1 MTDLDALWN
10 AAGRTE
16 CEFRGQTVHAA
27 KTLDPKQAAKR
38 AKLVRQLIAAGASA
52 TAKGEH
58 DRTALSYAAV
68 TGNLAVIEV
77 LLEAG
82 ANAAQKDDA
91 GPGYTPFDYALA
103 GVATFGTAPALR
115 LLRAGAVLEGSAI
128 GTHATPALLD
138 ALTAAGAV
146 LTPAVVRS
154 IAYSALNSRDGKLA
168 VLKWL
173 VAHGADLLARDAKGL
188 TVIEGQFFGP
198 RNPKAVALIKSLA
211 KPAPKRPTTAAKDL
225 PALTELG
232 TQLGVAAKKAA
243 DDSGD
248 IGYYRREADLDPK
261 ALPGEYWE
269 ARFKQQAL
277 SLLRKSATLAKLD
290 ERSALESVRSAYL
303 DSWRAPVA
311 TPSKSFAKPRRR
323 DISRSVRGRSGR

>member
-1 MTDLDALWN
+1 MNDLDALWN

-16 CEFRGQTVHAA
+16 CEFAGQTVHVA
-27 KTLDPKQAAKR
+27 KSLDPKQAAKR
-38 AKLVRQLIAAGASA
+38 AKLVRQLIASGVDAK
-52 TAKGEH
+52 AKGEH

-68 TGNLAVIEV
+68 TGNLPVIEV

-82 ANAAQKDDA
+82 AAVAQKDGA

-115 LLRAGAVLEGSAI
+115 LMHAGATVEGSTI
-128 GTHATPALLD
+128 GTHASPALLD
-138 ALTAAGAV
+138 AVTAAGAV
-146 LTPAVVRS
+146 MTPTIVRS
-154 IAYSALNSRDGKLA
+154 IAYSALNSRDGKLS

-188 TVIEGQFFGP
+188 TVLEGKFFGA

-211 KPAPKRPTTAAKDL
+211 KPTPKRPTTSTKDL

-261 ALPGEYWE
+261 ALPGEYWD
-269 ARFKQQAL
+269 ARFKHQAL
-277 SLLRKSATLAKLD
+277 SLLRKSVTLAKLD
-290 ERSALESVRSAYL
+290 ERSALETVRVAYL

-323 DISRSVRGRSGR
+323 DITRSGRSGR

>member
-1 MTDLDALWN
+1 MNDLDALWN

-16 CEFRGQTVHAA
+16 CEFHGQTVRVA

-38 AKLVRQLIAAGASA
+38 AKLVRQLIAGGATM

-68 TGNLAVIEV
+68 TGNLPVIEV

-82 ANAAQKDDA
+82 ANAGQKDHA

-115 LLRAGAVLEGSAI
+115 LLRAGVALEGSAI

-138 ALTAAGAV
+138 ALTTAGAV

-173 VAHGADLLARDAKGL
+173 VAHGADLHAVL
-188 TVIEGQFFGP
+188 EGQFFGA

-225 PALTELG
+225 PALSELG

-248 IGYYRREADLDPK
+248 IAYYRREADLDPK
-261 ALPGEYWE
+261 ALPGEYWD

-277 SLLRKSATLAKLD
+277 SLLRKSVTLAKLD
-290 ERSALESVRSAYL
+290 ERSALEIVYAAYL
-303 DSWRAPVA
+303 DSWRAPIA

-323 DISRSVRGRSGR
+323 DITRSGRSGR

>member
-1 MTDLDALWN
+1 MNDLDALWN

-16 CEFRGQTVHAA
+16 CEFHGQTVRVA

-38 AKLVRQLIAAGASA
+38 AKLVRQLIATGAA
-52 TAKGEH
+52 VTAKGEH

-68 TGNLAVIEV
+68 TGNLPVIEV

-82 ANAAQKDDA
+82 ANAALKDDA
-91 GPGYTPFDYALA
+91 GRGFTPFDYTLA

-128 GTHATPALLD
+128 GTHASPALLD

-146 LTPAVVRS
+146 LTPAIVRG

-173 VAHGADLLARDAKGL
+173 IAHGADLLALDAKGL
-188 TVIEGQFFGP
+188 TVIEGQFFGE
-198 RNPKAVALIKSLA
+198 RNPKVVALIKSLA
-211 KPAPKRPTTAAKDL
+211 KPAPKRPTTAPRDL

-261 ALPGEYWE
+261 ALPAKYWDT
-269 ARFKQQAL
+269 RFKQQAL
-277 SLLRKSATLAKLD
+277 TLLRKSPSLAKLD
-290 ERSALESVRSAYL
+290 ERSALETVHAAYL
-303 DSWRAPVA
+303 GSWRAPVA

-323 DISRSVRGRSGR
+323 DITRSGR

>member
-1 MTDLDALWN
+1 MNDLDALWN

-16 CEFRGQTVHAA
+16 CEFHGQTVRVA
-27 KTLDPKQAAKR
+27 KSLDPKQAARR
-38 AKLVRQLIAAGASA
+38 AKLVRQLIAAGVVA
-52 TAKGEH
+52 TTKGEH

-68 TGNLAVIEV
+68 TGNLPVIEV

-82 ANAAQKDDA
+82 AQAAQKDAA
-91 GPGYTPFDYALA
+91 GPGFTPFDYALA

-115 LLRAGAVLEGSAI
+115 LLRAGATLEGSAI
-128 GTHATPALLD
+128 GTHASPALLD

-146 LTPAVVRS
+146 MTPTIVRS
-154 IAYSALNSRDGKLA
+154 IVNSALNSRDGKLA

-173 VAHGADLLARDAKGL
+173 VAHGADLHAVL
-188 TVIEGQFFGP
+188 EGKFFGA
-198 RNPKAVALIKSLA
+198 RNAKAVALLKSLA
-211 KPAPKRPTTAAKDL
+211 KPAPQRATTSAKDL

-248 IGYYRREADLDPK
+248 IGYYRRELDLDPK
-261 ALPGEYWE
+261 ALPGEYWD

-277 SLLRKSATLAKLD
+277 SLLRKSASLAKLD
-290 ERSALESVRSAYL
+290 ERSALESVRAAYL

-323 DISRSVRGRSGR
+323 DITRSGRSGR

>member
-1 MTDLDALWN
+1 MSDLDALWN

-16 CEFRGQTVHAA
+16 CVFHGQTVRVGKA
-27 KTLDPKQAAKR
+27 LDPKQAAKR
-38 AKLVRQLIAAGASA
+38 AKLVHQLIAAGVAV

-68 TGNLAVIEV
+68 TGNLPVIEV

-82 ANAAQKDDA
+82 ANAGQKDHA

-115 LLRAGAVLEGSAI
+115 LLRAGATLEGSAI
-128 GTHATPALLD
+128 GTHASPALLD

-146 LTPAVVRS
+146 LTPAIVRT

-173 VAHGADLLARDAKGL
+173 VAHGADLPAVL
-188 TVIEGQFFGP
+188 EGQFFGA

-211 KPAPKRPTTAAKDL
+211 KPAPKRPASAAKDL
-225 PALTELG
+225 PALTALG

-261 ALPGEYWE
+261 ALPGEYWD

-277 SLLRKSATLAKLD
+277 SLLRKSVTLAKLD
-290 ERSALESVRSAYL
+290 ERSALEIVRAAYL

-323 DISRSVRGRSGR
+323 DITRSGRSGR

>member
-1 MTDLDALWN
+1 MNDLDALWN

-16 CEFRGQTVHAA
+16 CEFHGQLVRVA

-38 AKLVRQLIAAGASA
+38 AKLVRQLIATGAA
-52 TAKGEH
+52 VTAKGEH

-68 TGNLAVIEV
+68 TGNLPVIEV

-82 ANAAQKDDA
+82 ANAAHKDDA

-115 LLRAGAVLEGSAI
+115 LLRAGASLEGSAI
-128 GTHATPALLD
+128 GTHASPALLD

-146 LTPAVVRS
+146 LTPAIVRS
-154 IAYSALNSRDGKLA
+154 IAYSALNSLDGKLA

-173 VAHGADLLARDAKGL
+173 VAHGADLLALDAKGS
-188 TVIEGQFFGP
+188 TVLEGQFFGA
-198 RNPKAVALIKSLA
+198 RNPKVVALIKSLA
-211 KPAPKRPTTAAKDL
+211 KPAPKRPTTAPRDL

-261 ALPGEYWE
+261 ALPAKYWE

-277 SLLRKSATLAKLD
+277 TLLRKSPSLAKLD
-290 ERSALESVRSAYL
+290 ERSALETVHAAYL
-303 DSWRAPVA
+303 GSWRAPVA
-311 TPSKSFAKPRRR
+311 TPLKSFAKPRRL
-323 DISRSVRGRSGR
+323 RSPR